1 MESHANRKDFFYIVV
16 LILTFITVV
25 VGMTFAIYAWIF
37 RHEEGSSAVYT
48 GTLSVEYFSGNL
60 INFNLLWPREK
71 PGFDTKDNVYRNE
84 FKVTN
89 TGSLGGIISVKINVD
104 MNGFSD
110 DTLKYVLYNSSSEEI
125 ITGNLNGKDDIVII
139 SNLLLDAGTSED
151 YVLIVW
157 LNESNENQNTDMRRT
172 FMGTISVDADQQRE

>member
-48 GTLSVEYFSGNL
+48 GTLSIEYLSGN
-60 INFNLLWPREK
+60 IIDFNLLWPASK
-71 PGFDTKDNVYRNE
+71 PNFDTKDNVYRNE
-84 FKVTN
+84 FRVTN
-89 TGSLGGIISVKINVD
+89 TGSLGGIIDVKINVEL
-104 MNGFSD
+104 NEFSN
-110 DTLKYVLYNSSSEEI
+110 DTLMYVLYNSSGEEL
-125 ITGNLNGKDDIVII
+125 ITGNLNGTDDVVIA
-139 SNLLLDAGTSED
+139 SNVLLDAGAKEN

-157 LNESNENQNTDMRRT
+157 LNESNQNQNTEMRKD
-172 FMGTISVDADQQRE
+172 FVGTISVDANQQRD